1 MTYVLAKYTLL
12 FLLVSLSAFL
22 FGRWMTK
29 RNFVDISESDEDL
42 REASGRSD
50 EAEWNRLWSR
60 LDKNAQLKASNSD
73 APLEKDDLSH
83 IWGIGPH
90 LESRLNKNGIFY
102 FWQIADWTAQDIR
115 QINDRLDTFK
125 GRIDRDNWV
134 SQAAQFSAEPGSAR
148 RLAAVQKTA

>member
-12 FLLVSLSAFL
+12 FLFVSLLAFL

-29 RNFVDISESDEDL
+29 RNFVDTSESDEDAPAEL
-42 REASGRSD
+42 RVVPISAVRIESATLAAVTHG
-50 EAEWNRLWSR
+50 
-60 LDKNAQLKASNSD
+60 
-73 APLEKDDLSH
+73 EKDNLRR
-83 IWGIGPH
+83 IGGIGPH
-90 LESRLNKNGIFY
+90 LERRLNKNGIFY

-115 QINDRLDTFK
+115 QIDDRLDTFK

-134 SQAAQFSAEPGSAR
+134 PQAAQFSAEPGSAR

>member
-42 REASGRSD
+42 REAAGRSD

-83 IWGIGPH
+83 I
-90 LESRLNKNGIFY
+90 
-102 FWQIADWTAQDIR
+102 
-115 QINDRLDTFK
+115 
-125 GRIDRDNWV
+125 
-134 SQAAQFSAEPGSAR
+134 
-148 RLAAVQKTA
+148 

>member
-12 FLLVSLSAFL
+12 FLFVSLLAFL

-29 RNFVDISESDEDL
+29 RNFVDTSESDEDAPVEL
-42 REASGRSD
+42 RVVPISAVRIESATLAAVTHG
-50 EAEWNRLWSR
+50 
-60 LDKNAQLKASNSD
+60 
-73 APLEKDDLSH
+73 EKDNLRR
-83 IWGIGPH
+83 IGGIGPH
-90 LESRLNKNGIFY
+90 LEGRLNKNGIFY
-102 FWQIADWTAQDIR
+102 FWQIADWTARDIR
-115 QINDRLDTFK
+115 QIDDRLDTFK

>member
-29 RNFVDISESDEDL
+29 RHFVNISESYE
-42 REASGRSD
+42 
-50 EAEWNRLWSR
+50 
-60 LDKNAQLKASNSD
+60 D
-73 APLEKDDLSH
+73 APVEKDDLSH

-115 QINDRLDTFK
+115 QIDDRLDTFK
-125 GRIDRDNWV
+125 GRIDRENRV

-148 RLAAVQKTA
+148 RLAAAQETA